1 MTSPKATHR
10 TGFEPGYRRLL
21 ASGELERRVARLE
34 AMLESCELCPRCCRV
49 DRRRELGRC
58 FTGVEPIVASWG
70 PHMGEEPPISGRRG
84 SGTVFLANCNLRCAF
99 CQNADISQRPSHH
112 IGHTSSVAELAAAM
126 LQLQAD
132 GCHNINW
139 VSPTHQA
146 AALVRALALAA
157 ENGLSVPIVY
167 NSNGY
172 DAVAVLALLDGVV
185 DIYMPDLKYADA
197 LTAQELSGIAD
208 YPGAARGALT
218 EMFRQVGDSWDI
230 APDGTL
236 RRGLLVRVLILPGD
250 LAGVAESLCWLS
262 EALSPLVT
270 VSLMSQ
276 YRPCHRAGRVA
287 EHPELRRTINREE
300 HLGAL
305 VALERFNKS
314 PHTLVQGFV
323 GLQG

>member
-21 ASGELERRVARLE
+21 ASGELKRRVAGLE
-34 AMLESCELCPRCCRV
+34 AMLECCELCPRCCRV

-58 FTGVEPIVASWG
+58 FTGVKPIVASWG
-70 PHMGEEPPISGRRG
+70 PHMGEEPPLSGRHG

-99 CQNADISQRPSHH
+99 CQNADISQRPSNH
-112 IGHTSSVAELAAAM
+112 IGHTSGVAELAAAM
-126 LQLQAD
+126 LQLQAA

-139 VSPTHQA
+139 VSPTHQV

-208 YPGAARGALT
+208 YPSAARSAVT
-218 EMFRQVGDSWDI
+218 EMFRQVGDSWDL

-236 RRGLLVRVLILPGD
+236 RRGLLVRALILPGD
-250 LAGVAESLCWLS
+250 LAGVAETLRWLS

-300 HLGAL
+300 HRAAL
-305 VALERFNKS
+305 VALERFNAS

-323 GLQG
+323 GLGG

>member
-1 MTSPKATHR
+1 MSGRGTHPQ
-10 TGFEPGYRRLL
+10 GFEPGYRGLL
-21 ASGELERRVARLE
+21 TGGELQRRAAKLE
-34 AMLESCELCPRCCRV
+34 SMLENCEACPRRCQV
-49 DRRRELGRC
+49 NRRRELGRC

-139 VSPTHQA
+139 VSPTHQV

-157 ENGLSVPIVY
+157 ENGLSLPIVY

-208 YPGAARGALT
+208 YPGAARAALT
-218 EMFRQVGDSWDI
+218 EMFRQVGDSWDA

-250 LAGVAESLCWLS
+250 LAGVAETLCWLS
-262 EALSPLVT
+262 EALSPMVA

-276 YRPCHRAGRVA
+276 YRPCHRAGRIA
-287 EHPELRRTINREE
+287 DHPELRRIINREE
-300 HLGAL
+300 HLAAL
-305 VALERFNKS
+305 VALEHFNRS